1 MSQSTGRQERLN
13 RAGPALRK
21 FFLFIAALAAATPA
35 AAQDATGPRVQS
47 PAEALTQDSTAYA
60 NLFAVAPSEALRR
73 LRAQELS
80 IAPLDRLLRRYSDRV
95 AGIAIEH
102 RPDYRIIVR
111 LTGNQSVPD
120 AVLRVGGMQVPVHF
134 VTGAAATREQVVAA
148 MRRHRDAIVSATP
161 GNEGMGFDPRTGELV
176 VLGNPARFPPE
187 LVAETNA
194 RLEALTGVPVR
205 FGLAIG
211 ESRNAD
217 ASGGGRVEGINPASG
232 RRTWCTAGF
241 AVTDGARTGLTT
253 AAHCA
258 DDLTLLQPDGRSQ
271 PLTFVAGWGAGS
283 QDVQVHV
290 SDSPLSPL
298 FYADAEKRVARPV
311 TGARARTTLRAG
323 DVACH
328 RGESSGYGCAEI
340 QLTDYAP
347 PGAMC
352 GGPCEP
358 TWITV
363 NGPTCAAGDS
373 GGPIFIGTTALG
385 LNKGG
390 NWTRTGSCNFYYFMS
405 TDFLPEGWRLLTRGL
420 AESFRIDPEMVRPVA
435 NHSPEGQAAR

>member
-1 MSQSTGRQERLN
+1 MQT
-13 RAGPALRK
+13 
-21 FFLFIAALAAATPA
+21 
-35 AAQDATGPRVQS
+35 
-47 PAEALTQDSTAYA
+47 PAEALTQDATAYA

-80 IAPLDRLLRRYSDRV
+80 VAPLDRLLRRHSHRV

-102 RPDYRIIVR
+102 RPAYRIVVR
-111 LTGNQSVPD
+111 LTGDEPALD
-120 AVLRVGGMQVPVHF
+120 TALRVGGMDVPVHF

-148 MRRHRDAIVSATP
+148 MRRHRDAIVAATP

-187 LVAETNA
+187 RVAETKA
-194 RLEALTGVPVR
+194 RLEALTGVPIR
-205 FGLAIG
+205 FGLALG
-211 ESRNAD
+211 ESRNSD

-241 AVTDGARTGLTT
+241 TVTDGARTGLTT

-258 DDLTLLQPDGRSQ
+258 DDLTLLQPGGRSQ
-271 PLTFVAGWGAGS
+271 KLTFVAGWGAGS

-290 SDSPLSPL
+290 SDEPLSPL
-298 FYADAEKRVARPV
+298 FYADADKRAARPV
-311 TGARARTTLRAG
+311 TAARGGATLRAG
-323 DVACH
+323 DIACH

-347 PGAMC
+347 PGNMC

-363 NGPTCAAGDS
+363 KGPTCAAGDS

-390 NWTRTGSCNFYYFMS
+390 NWTRSGSCNFYYFMS
-405 TDFLPEGWRLLTRGL
+405 TDFLPEGWRLLTRDL
-420 AESFRIDPEMVRPVA
+420 AERLGVDSNMSSARAHDGPER
-435 NHSPEGQAAR
+435 QASNQAG

>member
-1 MSQSTGRQERLN
+1 M
-13 RAGPALRK
+13 RK
-21 FFLFIAALAAATPA
+21 LLLLLAAFIAAPA
-35 AAQDATGPRVQS
+35 AAQDLAAPRVQT
-47 PAEALTQDSTAYA
+47 PAEALAQDSTAYA
-60 NLFAVAPSEALRR
+60 NLFGVAPDEALRR

-80 IAPLDRLLRRYSDRV
+80 VAPLDRLLRRHRDRI
-95 AGIAIEH
+95 AGVSVQH
-102 RPDYRIIVR
+102 DSDYRIVVR
-111 LTGNQSVPD
+111 LTGERPVRDSLLRIGGIDVSV
-120 AVLRVGGMQVPVHF
+120 RF
-134 VTGAAATREQVVAA
+134 ITGAAATREQVVAA
-148 MRRHRDAIVSATP
+148 MRRHREAIVAATP

-187 LVAETNA
+187 LVAETDA

-205 FGLAIG
+205 LGLAAG
-211 ESRNAD
+211 ESRDAD
-217 ASGGGRVEGINPASG
+217 ASGGARVEGINPASG

-258 DDLTLLQPDGRSQ
+258 DDLSLLQPDGRSQ
-271 PLTFVAGWGAGS
+271 KLTFVGGWGAGS

-290 SDSPLSPL
+290 SDAPLSPL
-298 FYADAEKRVARPV
+298 FYADADKQVARPF
-311 TGARARTTLRAG
+311 TGARRRETLRAG
-323 DVACH
+323 DIACH
-328 RGESSGYGCAEI
+328 RGETSGYGCAEI

-363 NGPTCAAGDS
+363 KGPRCGAGDS
-373 GGPIFIGTTALG
+373 GGPIFVGTIALG

-390 NWTRTGSCNFYYFMS
+390 NWTRSGSCNFYYFMS
-405 TDFLPEGWRLLTRGL
+405 VDFLPEGWRLLTRDL
-420 AESFRIDPEMVRPVA
+420 AERLRVDTESSRPLAHDDPE
-435 NHSPEGQAAR
+435 NQATDQAR